1 MATLDHA
8 APVPGVPAHHLLH
21 AVRLGTVTT
30 ICAAAAIAGSA
41 LDGML
46 VALVAAYLVGLAL
59 LVGVALTG
67 EVVNGARRWLHVGVT
82 RIQPSEL
89 MRIAVPLMLAWYF
102 DRYESA
108 LRLRNF
114 VFAALLLIVP
124 VGLIARQPDL
134 GTSVLIL
141 ASGGYALFLAGLSW
155 RVIGSMV
162 NTWVGMMNDPE
173 AQRLMALQQKAGI
186 SSRYADLFKKLQLA
200 PDQLEQ
206 FKAELLEKQT
216 SRQDALLAAAQQGI
230 NPMQN
235 PQEFRKLEES
245 IQSDIDKQI
254 KTTIGDSAFADYQT
268 FQATAG
274 QRGVVNQL
282 QQSLSYTEAPL
293 TPAQSDQVTQILATT
308 GTPKIGPDGAPVP
321 SKNNSRVTD
330 ATVAQAQTVLVP
342 RQVQALQEIQQQ
354 QQAGEQLQ
362 KIMRQNRNGGAPA
375 GAAPPPKG

>member
-1 MATLDHA
+1 MKNLLIAILVLATASTSWLAWRQYEELVGLRAGAMSADERTDLQKRVWEA
-8 APVPGVPAHHLLH
+8 QKRADQAE
-21 AVRLGTVTT
+21 AR
-30 ICAAAAIAGSA
+30 AAAAPATLADAGA
-41 LDGML
+41 P
-46 VALVAAYLVGLAL
+46 AA
-59 LVGVALTG
+59 
-67 EVVNGARRWLHVGVT
+67 
-82 RIQPSEL
+82 
-89 MRIAVPLMLAWYF
+89 
-102 DRYESA
+102 
-108 LRLRNF
+108 
-114 VFAALLLIVP
+114 
-124 VGLIARQPDL
+124 
-134 GTSVLIL
+134 
-141 ASGGYALFLAGLSW
+141 GGDDATAGGDQQS